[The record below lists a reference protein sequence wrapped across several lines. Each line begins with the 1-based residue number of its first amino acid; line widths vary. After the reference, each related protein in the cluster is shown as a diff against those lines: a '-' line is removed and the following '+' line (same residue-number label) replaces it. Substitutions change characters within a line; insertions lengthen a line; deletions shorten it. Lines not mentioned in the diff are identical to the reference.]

1 MRLGGI
7 GGRRE
12 SRRWVRLVVSRVGI
26 RRWARLVMSRNRSEK
41 MGKDGGI
48 KGWDQEMGE
57 VGDAG
62 GGLRAGHWANK
73 RKGSVEGW

>member
-1 MRLGGI
+1 MGGI

-26 RRWARLVMSRNRSEK
+26 RRWARLVMSRIRTEK

-57 VGDAG
+57 VGDARGRIAG
-62 GGLRAGHWANK
+62 GALG
-73 RKGSVEGW
+73 E